1 MNINFEIQ
9 MDFVRE
15 RNRIKYE
22 NKLMKEEDLYSQQIQ
37 PEFLRQRHLE
47 LEIKIHEE
55 LRQLEKNII
64 QEQLENEQKELQ
76 LFIDNYII
84 TRLNKN
90 KGNIELNI
98 GTLRNE
104 AENLFYDRLLK
115 KQQDEEYN
123 KMIIN
128 DMRKFN

>member
-22 NKLMKEEDLYSQQIQ
+22 NKLMKEEDLYSQKIQ

-47 LEIKIHEE
+47 LEIKIKES
-55 LRQLEKNII
+55 LRQLEKIII

-76 LFIDNYII
+76 LFIDDYII